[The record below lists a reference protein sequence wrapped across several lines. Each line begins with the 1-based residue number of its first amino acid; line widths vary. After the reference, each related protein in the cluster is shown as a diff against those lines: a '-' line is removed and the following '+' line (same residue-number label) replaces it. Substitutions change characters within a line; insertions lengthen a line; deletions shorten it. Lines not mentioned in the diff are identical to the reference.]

1 MTVVTDTAAQRY
13 LDTHRRFVGN
23 GAGGAPAWLT
33 DLRAGAIAR
42 FGELGF
48 PTTKQED
55 WRFTNVAPLTA
66 QPFELP
72 PPEPLRLAPE
82 RLAGPLLGDVAPH
95 RLVFVNGRFAADL
108 SRVSGLPSG
117 VRVESLSATL
127 RTEPDLVRRHL
138 GGAAGVDD
146 HPFRALNTAFLT
158 DGALVHIP
166 TRLALAEPVQLLFLT
181 VPGAAAWM
189 THPRVLIVVEREA
202 RAAIVETYAALGDG
216 PYWTNTVTEIVA
228 ADGARVDCHR
238 VQRESE
244 RAFHVATTGTRQGK
258 DSVVNVHTV
267 TFGAALSR
275 HDMRTALDGAGG
287 LAVLNGLYLLRG
299 EQHVDHHT
307 VIDHR
312 QPHCETH
319 EYFNGVLD
327 GRSRS
332 VFNGRIIVR
341 PGAQRTDS
349 KQTNNNILLSNDA
362 HADSQP
368 QLEIYADDV
377 KCTHGSTTGPLD
389 ERHLFY
395 LRSRGLDAPDARRLL
410 TYGFATEIIERMEIA
425 PLREQLDRIVRGR
438 IWADG

>member
-1 MTVVTDTAAQRY
+1 MVATMNATTQPY
-13 LDTHRRFVGN
+13 LEAHRRFAGN
-23 GAGGAPAWLT
+23 GARTAPAWLR

-48 PTTKQED
+48 PTTKQEE
-55 WRFTNVAPLTA
+55 WRFTSVAPITA

-72 PPEPLRLAPE
+72 AVGPE
-82 RLAGPLLGDVAPH
+82 RVAPDRIAPFLLGDVAPH

-108 SRVSGLPSG
+108 SGRAGFPAG
-117 VRVESLSATL
+117 VRVESLSDAL
-127 RTEPDLVRRHL
+127 HRDPEVVRGHL
-138 GGAAGVDD
+138 GRAAGFDD
-146 HPFRALNTAFLT
+146 QAFRALNTAFLA

-166 TRLALAEPVQLLFLT
+166 SGLTLDEPVQLLFLSI
-181 VPGAAAWM
+181 PDGAAVV

-202 RAAIVETYAALGDG
+202 RTAIVETYAALAGA
-216 PYWTNTVTEIVA
+216 PYWTNTVTEILA
-228 ADGARVDCHR
+228 GDGARVDYHR

-244 RAFHVATTGTRQGK
+244 RAYHVATTAARQGR
-258 DSVVNVHTV
+258 DSVVNLHTV
-267 TFGAALSR
+267 AFGAALAR
-275 HDMRTALDGAGG
+275 HDVRAALDGPGG

-299 EQHVDHHT
+299 AQHVDHHT
-307 VIDHR
+307 LIDHR

-327 GRSRS
+327 ERARS
-332 VFNGRIIVR
+332 VFSGRIVVR

-349 KQTNNNILLSNDA
+349 KQTNNNMLLSSEA

-395 LRSRGLDAPDARRLL
+395 LRSRGLDTAEARRLL
-410 TYGFATEIIERMEIA
+410 TYGFAAEIIARMEIA
-425 PLREQLDRIVRGR
+425 PLRDQLDRIIRGR